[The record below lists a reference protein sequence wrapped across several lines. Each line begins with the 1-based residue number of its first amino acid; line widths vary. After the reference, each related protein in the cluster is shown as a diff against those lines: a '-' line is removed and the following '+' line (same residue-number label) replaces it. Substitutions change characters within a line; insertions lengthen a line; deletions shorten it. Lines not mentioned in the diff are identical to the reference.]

1 MPAVVVEPHD
11 RKHLFKVTEACSEM
25 PARDLALLGIL
36 FGSPMKVTEIAQLK
50 VRHVLSAS
58 GDYLH
63 ESEIPAEIAFNGLS
77 RPWYWSSKPLRALL
91 DCYFMERVKR
101 NQGLSANPAA
111 FRQLDPDS
119 SVFLNR
125 RGEPFHLAGRKDKA
139 GQLRYTCT
147 SLSRH
152 YSSLFAKAGI
162 EGATAESG
170 RRTFAVTL
178 RRQGYDIP
186 HIHALLGNQDLKTT
200 RRMLD
205 SDPVD
210 MGAIAAKAF

>member
-11 RKHLFKVTEACSEM
+11 RKHLFKVTEVCSEM

-50 VRHVLSAS
+50 VRHVLSPN
-58 GDYLH
+58 GGYLK
-63 ESEIPAEIAFNGLS
+63 ESEVPAEIAFNGLA
-77 RPWYWSSKPLRALL
+77 RPWYWSSKLLCGLL
-91 DCYFMERVKR
+91 DSYFRERVKR
-101 NQGLSANPAA
+101 NQGLTANPSA
-111 FRQLDPDS
+111 FRQMDPDS

-125 RGEPFHLAGRKDKA
+125 RGESFHLTARKDKA
-139 GQLRYTCT
+139 GQVRYTCS

-152 YSSLFAKAGI
+152 YSSLFASAGI

-186 HIHALLGNQDLKTT
+186 HIHALLGNQNLKTT

-210 MGAIAAKAF
+210 MGKIAASAF